1 MKDAMGLGTQSAQP
15 RSVRKKHK
23 KNKVFKTTLL
33 VTLILIGLTVA
44 VGFLTPAF
52 YIHEIT
58 VTGTSQLTP
67 EKVLDASGLKVG
79 TNIFTF
85 RTDIVKDNISNLSF
99 VKEVSVDRG
108 FPDKVSIVITECKPV
123 AQILCGESL
132 YIIVDET
139 GKILDTTSE
148 RAKYGVPAIEGIRVE
163 QFHVGDVVETA
174 QPEDV
179 EMLLTISTELS
190 ANMMADMTDK
200 LSIDRGDIFLHFQN
214 NITADIGDG
223 SNYAYKIKFLKEV
236 LAEIP
241 AGKTGTLEFIDEYK
255 AVFKEY
261 EQ

>member
-1 MKDAMGLGTQSAQP
+1 MKDAMGLGNYSAQP
-15 RSVRKKHK
+15 RSKRKKHK

-44 VGFLTPAF
+44 IGLLTPAF
-52 YIHEIT
+52 YVHEIT
-58 VTGTSQLTP
+58 VTGTSLLTP

-85 RTDIVKDNISNLSF
+85 HKDTVEENISRLSF
-99 VKEVSVDRG
+99 VKEVSVSRA
-108 FPDKVSIVITECKPV
+108 FPDRVSILVTECEPM

-148 RAKYGVPAIEGIRVE
+148 GEKYGVPAIVGVSVE
-163 QFHVGDVVETA
+163 QFHVGDVVDTA
-174 QPEDV
+174 QPDDV
-179 EMLLTISTELS
+179 ALLLTISTELS
-190 ANMMADMTDK
+190 SNMMADMTDK

-214 NITADIGDG
+214 GITADIGDG

-236 LAEIP
+236 LEEIP

-261 EQ
+261 E